1 MRYLL
6 LALAVVAAGL
16 MPAGPARTTGSAT
29 PSGLAV
35 WAVGDS
41 DKIGRDDARSPL
53 QRRNG
58 VWDGH
63 GIHIFGA
70 RNEVVAFQIILY
82 GGATG
87 ARRVD
92 VALTPLRNGRA
103 SIDNLYAPRPAD
115 PNDYRGKRVELFRE
129 HYHDLG
135 PAPVRAFPQPGP
147 PPLSGFV
154 PEALGPFT

>member
-6 LALAVVAAGL
+6 LALAVAAAGL
-16 MPAGPARTTGSAT
+16 ISAGLPRVMGGAT
-29 PSGLAV
+29 PYGLAV

-41 DKIGRDDARSPL
+41 DKIGRDDVRSPL

-70 RNEVVAFQIILY
+70 RNEVVAFQIILF

-87 ARRVD
+87 AHRVD
-92 VALTPLRNGRA
+92 VALTRLRNGRA
-103 SIDNLYAPRPAD
+103 SIDN
-115 PNDYRGKRVELFRE
+115 
-129 HYHDLG
+129 
-135 PAPVRAFPQPGP
+135 
-147 PPLSGFV
+147 
-154 PEALGPFT
+154 

>member
-1 MRYLL
+1 MKHLL
-6 LALAVVAAGL
+6 LALAVVAVGLVPAGL
-16 MPAGPARTTGSAT
+16 AQTTAGAA
-29 PSGLAV
+29 PSDLAV

-41 DKIGRDDARSPL
+41 DKIARDDARSPL

-70 RNEVVAFQIILY
+70 RNEVVAFQIMLS

-103 SIDNLYAPRPAD
+103 SIDNLQAPRPAD
-115 PNDYRGKRVELFRE
+115 SNDYRGKHVELFR
-129 HYHDLG
+129 
-135 PAPVRAFPQPGP
+135 
-147 PPLSGFV
+147 
-154 PEALGPFT
+154 

>member
-1 MRYLL
+1 MKHLL

-16 MPAGPARTTGSAT
+16 RPASLAQATAGRSPA
-29 PSGLAV
+29 GLAV

-70 RNEVVAFQIILY
+70 RNEVVAFQIILF

-87 ARRVD
+87 ARHVD
-92 VALTPLRNGRA
+92 VALTRLRNGR
-103 SIDNLYAPRPAD
+103 
-115 PNDYRGKRVELFRE
+115 
-129 HYHDLG
+129 
-135 PAPVRAFPQPGP
+135 
-147 PPLSGFV
+147 
-154 PEALGPFT
+154 